1 MAATTTNSGIR
12 YEPDENPPVLVAI
25 GTGIQAALVNLGGI
39 VIGAVIV
46 FRIAGQPESYI
57 PWAIFAALIVSGI
70 STFLQAVRFWR
81 IGAGHVLVM
90 GTSGAFIAVC
100 VTALVEGGPATMA
113 SLIVISS
120 LFQFLL
126 ASRLSL
132 LRRIFTPVVSGTVI
146 MLIAVAV
153 MPIIFDTLKD
163 VPDGVSPVAAPF
175 AALSTLA
182 VIALLVMRAPA
193 AWRLWSPIIGIV
205 VGCVVAAPFG
215 LYDFEAVLY
224 SPWVG
229 IPFGSWPGLDLT
241 PGVEFWA
248 LLPAFVVVTLVGA
261 IETVGD
267 GVAIQQVSRRNH
279 RATDFRVVQGALN
292 ADGVGNF
299 LSGLLGTL
307 PNTTYSS
314 SVSLAEV
321 TGIASRRIGVVIG
334 IIFVLLAFF
343 PKATALLIAIP
354 APVAAAYITVLLA
367 LLFVQGMRMIIQDGV
382 DHRKAIVVGLAFWLG
397 VGFQGGVIFSDMLQG
412 FWAVLLGNGMT
423 AGAVVAIIMMLFMDL
438 TSPRR
443 QRLAAELSPDA
454 LPEID
459 AFLREFASGNDWEDP
474 ATQRLAAAGEEALS
488 VLLQEAGSNDAGDK
502 RRLAVSAR
510 SEGDATEVEFVTT
523 LEGLNMED
531 HLAYLSELPPEPDEH
546 EVSYRLLYYYAS
558 SVRHQK
564 YHGIDIITIQ
574 VERIRQPDSPPDPQ

>member
-1 MAATTTNSGIR
+1 MAENHASEGIR
-12 YEPDENPPVLVAI
+12 YEPDENPPLPLVI

-70 STFLQAVRFWR
+70 TTFLQAARFWR

-90 GTSGAFIAVC
+90 GTSGAFFAVC

-132 LRRIFTPVVSGTVI
+132 LRRVFSPVVSGTVI
-146 MLIAVAV
+146 MLIAVTV
-153 MPIIFDTLKD
+153 MPIIFDSLQN
-163 VPDGVSPVAAPF
+163 VPEGASPIAAPV
-175 AALSTLA
+175 AALSTLV
-182 VIALLVMRAPA
+182 VIAALVMRGSPS
-193 AWRLWSPIIGIV
+193 WRLWSPIIGIV
-205 VGCVVAAPFG
+205 VGCLVSAPFG
-215 LYDFEAVLY
+215 LYDMQAVIQT
-224 SPWVG
+224 PWVG
-229 IPFGSWPGLDLT
+229 VSLGSWPGLDLT

-248 LLPAFVVVTLVGA
+248 LLPAFIVVTLVGA

-267 GVAIQQVSRRNH
+267 GVAVQQVSRRSP

-314 SVSLAEV
+314 SVPLAEV
-321 TGIASRRIGVVIG
+321 TGIASRRVGMVIGV
-334 IIFVLLAFF
+334 IFLILAFF

-382 DHRKAIVVGLAFWLG
+382 DHRKAVVVGIAFWLG
-397 VGFQGGVIFSDMLQG
+397 VGFQGQVIFPDMLEG
-412 FWAVLLGNGMT
+412 FFGTLLGNGMT
-423 AGAVVAIIMMLFMDL
+423 AGAIVAILMMFFMEL

-443 QRLAAELSPDA
+443 RRLAVDLSADA
-454 LPEID
+454 LPKID
-459 AFLREFASGNDWEDP
+459 EFLRQFASASRWNADSTE
-474 ATQRLAAAGEEALS
+474 RLTAAGEETLAI
-488 VLLQEAGSNDAGDK
+488 LLQESDHSDSDGA
-502 RRLAVSAR
+502 RRLTVSAR
-510 SEGDATEVEFVTT
+510 LQGSFAELEFVTT
-523 LEGLNMED
+523 LEGENMED
-531 HLAYLSELPPEPDEH
+531 HLAYLSALPPVPDEH
-546 EVSYRLLYYYAS
+546 EVSYRLLWHYAS
-558 SVRHQK
+558 SVSHQK
-564 YHGIDIITIQ
+564 YHGIDIFT
-574 VERIRQPDSPPDPQ
+574 VAVDGAR

>member
-1 MAATTTNSGIR
+1 MAENHTSEGIR
-12 YEPDENPPVLVAI
+12 YEPDENPPLPLAI

-70 STFLQAVRFWR
+70 TTFLQAARFWR

-90 GTSGAFIAVC
+90 GTSGAFFAVC

-132 LRRIFTPVVSGTVI
+132 LRRVFSPVVSGTVI
-146 MLIAVAV
+146 MLIAVTV
-153 MPIIFDTLKD
+153 MPIIFDSLQN
-163 VPDGVSPVAAPF
+163 VPEGASPIAAPV
-175 AALSTLA
+175 AALSTLV
-182 VIALLVMRAPA
+182 VIAALVMRGSPS
-193 AWRLWSPIIGIV
+193 WRLWSPIIGIV
-205 VGCVVAAPFG
+205 VGCLVSAPFG
-215 LYDFEAVLY
+215 LYDMQAVIQT
-224 SPWVG
+224 PWVG
-229 IPFGSWPGLDLT
+229 VSLGSWPGLDLT

-248 LLPAFVVVTLVGA
+248 LLPAFIVVTLVGA

-267 GVAIQQVSRRNH
+267 GVAVQQVSRRSP

-321 TGIASRRIGVVIG
+321 TGIASRRVGMVIGV
-334 IIFVLLAFF
+334 IFLILAFF

-382 DHRKAIVVGLAFWLG
+382 DHRKAVVVGIAFWLG
-397 VGFQGGVIFSDMLQG
+397 VGFQGQVIFPDMLEG
-412 FWAVLLGNGMT
+412 FFGTLLGNGMT
-423 AGAVVAIIMMLFMDL
+423 AGAIVAILMMFFMEL

-443 QRLAAELSPDA
+443 RRLAVELSADA
-454 LPEID
+454 LPKID
-459 AFLREFASGNDWEDP
+459 EFLRQFASASRWNADSTE
-474 ATQRLAAAGEEALS
+474 RLTAAGEETLAI
-488 VLLQEAGSNDAGDK
+488 LLQESDHSDSDGA
-502 RRLAVSAR
+502 RRLTVSAR
-510 SEGDATEVEFVTT
+510 LQGSFAELEFVTT
-523 LEGLNMED
+523 LEGENMED
-531 HLAYLSELPPEPDEH
+531 HLAYLSALPPVPDEH
-546 EVSYRLLYYYAS
+546 EVSYRLLWHYAS
-558 SVRHQK
+558 SVSHQK
-564 YHGIDIITIQ
+564 YHGIDIFT
-574 VERIRQPDSPPDPQ
+574 VAVDGAR